1 MSAPHKFL
9 FDQSFDQ
16 PDAPRAGAPARKAPP
31 PPPEPTFSKAEL
43 ETARQAGVAA
53 GREAALAEAAQ
64 SIEAHAATALSS
76 LVSGVADVL
85 AARQSAIDE
94 AQRQACE
101 AMRAL
106 VHKVAPALSRK
117 APLVELETLI
127 ADCLREAFDEPR
139 IVLRV
144 ADGVFEAI
152 QRRLAAIAEGVGYAG
167 KVVLL
172 ADETLGP
179 GDARVE
185 WAEGGAERDQRRLM
199 RDIDGALARALDSIP
214 VPGTSLPEENGHE

>member
-1 MSAPHKFL
+1 MGAPHKFL

-16 PDAPRAGAPARKAPP
+16 PDPPRAGAPRKAPP

-43 ETARQAGVAA
+43 EAERQAGVEA
-53 GREAALAEAAQ
+53 GRAAALAEAAQ
-64 SIEAHAATALSS
+64 STEAKTAAALTN
-76 LVSGVADVL
+76 LAAGAAEML
-85 AARQSAIDE
+85 AARQSCIDE

-101 AMRAL
+101 AMRML
-106 VHKVAPALSRK
+106 LHKVAPALSRK
-117 APLVELETLI
+117 APLLELEALI
-127 ADCLREAFDEPR
+127 TDCLREAFDEPR

-144 ADGVFEAI
+144 ADAMFEAVQ
-152 QRRLAAIAEGVGYAG
+152 QRLGALADGIGYAG

-185 WAEGGAERDQRRLM
+185 WADGGAERDQRRLM

-214 VPGTSLPEENGHE
+214 VPGTSPPEENGHD